1 MKPRTVAEL
10 HEDDEAR
17 RELVKDKRRRVDAL
31 RVTHERLRR
40 EVEALDDS
48 SSAWRSSAAV
58 EAMRAELAKV
68 TAELRAASRD
78 LIASI

>member
-1 MKPRTVAEL
+1 MKRQTVAEL
-10 HEDDEAR
+10 HEAEEAR
-17 RELVKDKRRRVDAL
+17 HELVKDKRRRVDSL
-31 RVTHERLRR
+31 RVTHERLER
-40 EVEALDDS
+40 ELRALDET
-48 SSAWRSSAAV
+48 SSAWRSPVAV